1 MRPGFVVAVLA
12 GIIAAGCGPTRP
24 STVRVTGRVLPP
36 TGSWPAS
43 GLLVFLPD
51 AAEPGVA
58 TRPGRAV
65 FGTDGR
71 FTAGAFAADDGL
83 VPGRY
88 RVIVQCGEPLG
99 DDDAPTVS
107 HVPTRYGSPTTTDL
121 TLDVPASSRGVEA
134 VFSLR
139 P

>member
-1 MRPGFVVAVLA
+1 MRHAFVVAVLI
-12 GIIAAGCGPTRP
+12 GITTLGCGPSRP
-24 STVRVTGRVLPP
+24 ATVPVSGRVVAPK
-36 TGSWPAS
+36 GVWPAS

-83 VPGRY
+83 LPGRY

-99 DDDAPTVS
+99 NDDAPTVS
-107 HVPTRYGSPTTTDL
+107 HVPTRYGSPSTTDL